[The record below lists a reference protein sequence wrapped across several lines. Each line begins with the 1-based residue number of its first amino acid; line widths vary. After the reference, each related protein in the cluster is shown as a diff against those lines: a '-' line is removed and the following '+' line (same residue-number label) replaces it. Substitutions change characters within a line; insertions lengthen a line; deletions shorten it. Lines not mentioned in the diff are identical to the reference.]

1 MGKQARRPR
10 PWECKRRTRARRE
23 CRRRARAL
31 WECRRRACVLAFMI
45 GQLAHARF
53 WAIIRPMP
61 TNGHNGTRII
71 FLFLD
76 GVGLG
81 ADDPSINPLA
91 RAHLPTIGALLNG
104 APLTASSG
112 QVTAARAS
120 LTPLDATLGVPGRPQ
135 SATGQAVLL
144 TGRNVP
150 QEVGE
155 HYGPRPHPPVC
166 AIVQAGTLLS
176 QVRDAGKRFIFVNAY
191 PPNYFEVV
199 SRGKRV
205 LSVMPLAAVSAGQ
218 TLLTHTDLLAGRGF
232 SADFTNQGWRTHL
245 GFADAPLLTPA
256 QAGRNLAALG
266 QAFDFVLFEH
276 WLTDV
281 HGHGQEME
289 AAVAN
294 LEAFDGFLGGLIE
307 ASDLA
312 RTLIVVTSDHGNVE
326 DLSVRQH
333 TMNAVPGLFIGAGHA
348 AIAAQT
354 HDLTDV
360 APALRRALALAN

>member
-1 MGKQARRPR
+1 MDGRSPVDGAS
-10 PWECKRRTRARRE
+10 
-23 CRRRARAL
+23 
-31 WECRRRACVLAFMI
+31 V
-45 GQLAHARF
+45 QLAQARF
-53 WAIIRPMP
+53 WAIIGPMP
-61 TNGHNGTRII
+61 TNGQTTAARVI

-81 ADDPSINPLA
+81 ADDPAINPLA
-91 RAHLPTIGALLNG
+91 RAHLPTLNALLAG
-104 APLTASSG
+104 APLTAASG
-112 QVTAARAS
+112 RVRTQHAT

-135 SATGQAVLL
+135 SATGQAALL

-150 QEVGE
+150 QLVGE
-155 HYGPRPHPPVC
+155 HYGPRPHPPVR

-176 QVRDAGKRFIFVNAY
+176 QVRDAGKRFLFVNAY
-191 PPNYFEVV
+191 PPGYFEVV
-199 SRGKRV
+199 NRGKRV

-218 TLLTHTDLLAGRGF
+218 ALLTHEDLLAGRGF

-256 QAGRNLAALG
+256 QAGRNLAA
-266 QAFDFVLFEH
+266 QASAHDFILFEH

-281 HGHGQEME
+281 QGHGQEME

-312 RTLIVVTSDHGNVE
+312 HTLIVMTSDHGNVE
-326 DLSVRQH
+326 DLGTRNH
-333 TMNAVPGLFIGAGHA
+333 IMNPVPGLFIGADHA

-354 HDLTDV
+354 HDLTDL
-360 APALRRALALAN
+360 APALSQALALPPK

>member
-120 LTPLDATLGVPGRPQ
+120 LTPMYDPKNTRC
-135 SATGQAVLL
+135 
-144 TGRNVP
+144 R
-150 QEVGE
+150 
-155 HYGPRPHPPVC
+155 C
-166 AIVQAGTLLS
+166 
-176 QVRDAGKRFIFVNAY
+176 
-191 PPNYFEVV
+191 
-199 SRGKRV
+199 
-205 LSVMPLAAVSAGQ
+205 
-218 TLLTHTDLLAGRGF
+218 
-232 SADFTNQGWRTHL
+232 
-245 GFADAPLLTPA
+245 
-256 QAGRNLAALG
+256 
-266 QAFDFVLFEH
+266 
-276 WLTDV
+276 
-281 HGHGQEME
+281 
-289 AAVAN
+289 
-294 LEAFDGFLGGLIE
+294 
-307 ASDLA
+307 
-312 RTLIVVTSDHGNVE
+312 
-326 DLSVRQH
+326 
-333 TMNAVPGLFIGAGHA
+333 
-348 AIAAQT
+348 
-354 HDLTDV
+354 
-360 APALRRALALAN
+360 

>member
-1 MGKQARRPR
+1 MPARLHSQHPS
-10 PWECKRRTRARRE
+10 
-23 CRRRARAL
+23 AL
-31 WECRRRACVLAFMI
+31 AI
-45 GQLAHARF
+45 GQLAHAHF
-53 WAIIRPMP
+53 WAIIGPMP
-61 TNGHNGTRII
+61 ANGHDGTHII

-81 ADDPSINPLA
+81 ADDPTINPLA
-91 RAHLPTIGALLNG
+91 RAHLPTLTALLAG

-112 QVTAARAS
+112 QVTAAYAS
-120 LTPLDATLGVPGRPQ
+120 LAPLDATLGVPGRPQ

-155 HYGPRPHPPVC
+155 HYGPRPHPPVRT
-166 AIVQAGTLLS
+166 IVQAGTLLS

-191 PPNYFEVV
+191 PPGYFEVV
-199 SRGKRV
+199 NRGKRV

-218 TLLTHTDLLAGRGF
+218 ALLTHTDLLAGRGF

-245 GFADAPLLTPA
+245 GFADAPLLTPP

-281 HGHGQEME
+281 HGHGQEMD

-294 LEAFDGFLGGLIE
+294 LEAFDGFLGGLVE

-312 RTLIVVTSDHGNVE
+312 QTLIVVTSDHGNVE

-348 AIAAQT
+348 AIAAQV
-354 HDLTDV
+354 HDLTDL
-360 APALRRALALAN
+360 APALRRALALSP